1 MFANVVLCAGMPAC
15 YPLLITPMTGHRDL
29 LAVIRAYMANDDA
42 DGLADDLLITLQ
54 LDDDQLDQLSD
65 LRDGL

>member
-1 MFANVVLCAGMPAC
+1 VLPPTD
-15 YPLLITPMTGHRDL
+15 YPMTGHRDL

-54 LDDDQLDQLSD
+54 LDADQLDQLSD
-65 LRDGL
+65 LKNGL